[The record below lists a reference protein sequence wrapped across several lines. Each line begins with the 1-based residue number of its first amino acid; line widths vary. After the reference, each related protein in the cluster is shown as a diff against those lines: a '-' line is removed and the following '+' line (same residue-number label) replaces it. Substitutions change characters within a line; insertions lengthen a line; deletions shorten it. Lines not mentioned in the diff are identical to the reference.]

1 MGMVHQKGKLN
12 TPYEEKTRRSATPS
26 SGHGAK
32 LGLKDTLAQQIQS
45 LVQLHG
51 LSMSQAAAQAGIPAP
66 RMSLILGG
74 KLFGENIEKLATI
87 RAALMSRT
95 DEAPTP

>member
-12 TPYEEKTRRSATPS
+12 TPFEEKTRRSATPS
-26 SGHGAK
+26 SGRSSK

-51 LSMSQAAAQAGIPAP
+51 LTVSQAAARAGETPT

-74 KLFGENIEKLATI
+74 KMFGVSIEQLTVI
-87 RAALMSRT
+87 RNALTSSAE
-95 DEAPTP
+95 EAKAP

>member
-12 TPYEEKTRRSATPS
+12 TPFEEKTRRSATPS
-26 SGHGAK
+26 SGRGNK
-32 LGLKDTLAQQIQS
+32 LGLKDTLAQQVQS

-51 LSMSQAAAQAGIPAP
+51 LTVGQAAARASVPAP

-74 KLFGENIEKLATI
+74 KLFGESIEKLTI
-87 RAALMSRT
+87 IRDALMT
-95 DEAPTP
+95 PADEAQTP